1 VASTSGRIG
10 GVSGEPLHARVRD
23 LWVSPAGVAISFLT
37 TPGVADADADAD
49 TDSDESGIA
58 EITSEAFVIHHR
70 GRVVRRGL
78 SSTRRLLGSQPRRA
92 GDQPFAAP

>member
-1 VASTSGRIG
+1 M
-10 GVSGEPLHARVRD
+10 SGEPLHARVRD

-37 TPGVADADADAD
+37 TPGVADADAD
-49 TDSDESGIA
+49 TDSNESGIA